1 MKKDKNIIQEEALN
15 ELSKVRKGTI
25 SMSVGTGK
33 TLVGLKHMAS
43 LYHDNAFFLV
53 VAPKV
58 SIYKSWIDDAK
69 KFDMEYLIPHITFS
83 TYLSLTKQDLDYEAV
98 YLDEAHSLLNSHSW
112 WLSAYQGYLIG
123 LTGTPPK
130 IEYSEKGKLFKKF
143 IPVVYSYVTDEAVED
158 KILNDYEITVHM
170 LDLDTKHNVKAGKA
184 PKLFYTSEQ
193 ANYDYWTSRC
203 AKAKPGKEMMM
214 MRVMRMKAIMSFPSK
229 VTYAKQL
236 LNRMGDKTILFAN
249 TQEQADSFG
258 IESYHSTNP
267 KSEQNLE
274 DFKNGTIDQ
283 LSCVLQLSEGINI
296 PNLKIG
302 IIMHAYGNERKAS
315 QRIGRLMRLNP
326 NDKSAIHVLCYKD
339 SIDEQWVKSAL
350 EDYDQTKITYL

>member
-15 ELSKVRKGTI
+15 ELSKVRKGTVAL
-25 SMSVGTGK
+25 SVGVGK

-112 WLSAYQGYLIG
+112 WLSAYQGNLIG

-130 IEYSEKGKLFKKF
+130 IDYSEKGKLFKKF
-143 IPVVYSYVTDEAVED
+143 IPVVYKYVTDKAVED
-158 KILNDYEITVHM
+158 NILNDYEIVVHM
-170 LDLDTKHNVKAGKA
+170 LDLDTRQNVKAGKE
-184 PKLFYTSEQ
+184 PKFFYTSEK
-193 ANYDYWTSRC
+193 ANYSYWTTRC
-203 AKAKPGKEMMM
+203 AKAKPGKEAQI
-214 MRVMRMKAIMSFPSK
+214 MRIMRMKAIMAFPSK
-229 VTYAKQL
+229 VAYAKEL
-236 LNRMGDKTILFAN
+236 LNRMPDKTILFAN

-258 IESYHSTNP
+258 IESYHSNNP
-267 KSEQNLE
+267 NSEYNLE

-296 PNLKIG
+296 PNLKVG
-302 IIMHAYGNERKAS
+302 IIMHAYGNERKSS
-315 QRIGRLMRLNP
+315 QRIGRLLRLNP
-326 NDKSAIHVLCYKD
+326 NDKSTIHILCYRD
-339 SIDEQWVKSAL
+339 CIDEEWVKSAL

>member
-15 ELSKVRKGTI
+15 ELSKVRRGTVAL
-25 SMSVGTGK
+25 SVGVGK

-53 VAPKV
+53 IAPKV

-130 IEYSEKGKLFKKF
+130 VEYSEKGRLFKKF
-143 IPVVYSYVTDEAVED
+143 IPIVYKYVTDEAVED
-158 KILNDYEITVHM
+158 NILNNYHITVHM
-170 LDLDTKHNVKAGKA
+170 LNLDTRHNVKAGKD
-184 PKLFYTSEQ
+184 PKFFYTSEQ
-193 ANYDYWTSRC
+193 ANYNYWTERC
-203 AKAKPGKEMMM
+203 AKAKPGNEVQI
-214 MRVMRMKAIMSFPSK
+214 MRIMRMKAIMAFPSK
-229 VTYAKQL
+229 VAYAKEL
-236 LNRMGDKTILFAN
+236 LSRIADKTILFAN

-258 IESYHSTNP
+258 IESYHSSNAN
-267 KSEQNLE
+267 SENNLI

-296 PNLKIG
+296 PNLKVG
-302 IIMHAYGNERKAS
+302 IIMHAYGNERKSS

-326 NDKSAIHVLCYKD
+326 NDESAIHVLCYRN
-339 SIDEQWVKSAL
+339 SIDEEWVKSAL